1 MPSDHDRECV
11 PDLTLTRTYVLWCA
25 TCGTLA
31 SRSPAD
37 FIRFSREGWMEC
49 CGHVMCFFPDPDGAR
64 DADQPVLLWP
74 PG

>member
-1 MPSDHDRECV
+1 MPSDPDRQRV
-11 PDLTLTRTYVLWCA
+11 PDSAHPRTYVLWCA

-37 FIRFSREGWMEC
+37 LNRFTRLGWMEC
-49 CGHVMCFFPDPDGAR
+49 CGQVMCYFPDGAGE
-64 DADQPVLLWP
+64 ADSPGLLQF